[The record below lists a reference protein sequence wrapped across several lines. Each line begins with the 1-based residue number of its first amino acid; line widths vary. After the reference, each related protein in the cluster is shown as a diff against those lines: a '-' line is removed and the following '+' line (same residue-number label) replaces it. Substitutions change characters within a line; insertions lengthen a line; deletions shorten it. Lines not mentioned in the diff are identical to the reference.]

1 MHLIVGSI
9 ISESLRI
16 FLIHCNRS
24 PNYPMVDVSILSIV
38 DLPSRNLSASQLAY
52 FLSEN
57 GIQFLLSKIKYALES
72 PESEGFITVENIDK
86 LFSSIDSIREILL
99 VLEDHWVLATCKYAD
114 IPFSFRKPPPPPGA
128 IISDNLLEE
137 LINALMSICT
147 LWINRRFAPENK
159 NSSSST
165 VQEQLENED
174 ELWQSITDIFGWL
187 LKLCPEQANK
197 SPATQKLL
205 MFTR

>member
-1 MHLIVGSI
+1 MYLIVGSI

-24 PNYPMVDVSILSIV
+24 PSYPIVDVSILSIV

-57 GIQFLLSKIKYALES
+57 GIQFLLSKIKNALES

-99 VLEDHWVLATCKYAD
+99 ILENHWVLTTCKYTD
-114 IPFSFRKPPPPPGA
+114 IPFSSRKPPPPPGA
-128 IISDNLLEE
+128 VISDNLLEE
-137 LINALMSICT
+137 LINTLMGICT
-147 LWINRRFAPENK
+147 LWINRRFAPE